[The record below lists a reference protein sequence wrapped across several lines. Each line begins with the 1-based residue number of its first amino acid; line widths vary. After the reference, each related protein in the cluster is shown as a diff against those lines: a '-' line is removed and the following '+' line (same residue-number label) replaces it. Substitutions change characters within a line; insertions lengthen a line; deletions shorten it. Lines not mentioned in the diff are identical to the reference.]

1 MATLPPS
8 LIAGVDFDPG
18 EEVLRHLDDF
28 NPAAVV
34 GDVLNMA
41 SVGGSEA
48 SMHEG
53 DEALPPA
60 AGIVATVDGV
70 SGAHGVPTMV
80 QGAVERR
87 KCVEA
92 KMFTNGGFR
101 SSSVVGKMLP
111 RGGAGLK
118 NKVPKRKD
126 YGAEGADGDEA
137 HAAAMKEFSI
147 ADFGGDHVQGLTFER
162 RMGFVGLYG
171 WWLELNHYG
180 KYVVWQVSDGAR
192 VALERDSGPRTPT
205 I

>member
-1 MATLPPS
+1 
-8 LIAGVDFDPG
+8 
-18 EEVLRHLDDF
+18 
-28 NPAAVV
+28 
-34 GDVLNMA
+34 
-41 SVGGSEA
+41 
-48 SMHEG
+48 MHEG

-111 RGGAGLK
+111 HGGAGLK

-171 WWLELNHYG
+171 WWLELLPLR
-180 KYVVWQVSDGAR
+180 QVRRLASLGWCASSAR
-192 VALERDSGPRTPT
+192 TGQRTT
-205 I
+205 HADRLTWRGW

>member
-1 MATLPPS
+1 
-8 LIAGVDFDPG
+8 
-18 EEVLRHLDDF
+18 
-28 NPAAVV
+28 
-34 GDVLNMA
+34 
-41 SVGGSEA
+41 
-48 SMHEG
+48 MHEG
-53 DEALPPA
+53 DEASPPA
-60 AGIVATVDGV
+60 AGIVATVDSV

-87 KCVEA
+87 KCRAWEA

-147 ADFGGDHVQGLTFER
+147 GHR
-162 RMGFVGLYG
+162 RV
-171 WWLELNHYG
+171 WW
-180 KYVVWQVSDGAR
+180 
-192 VALERDSGPRTPT
+192 
-205 I
+205 